1 MTTTQGRVGGE
12 GATPVEPVT
21 VSVVVVSY
29 NVKDWIVRCLGSL
42 AASTSH
48 DLDLIVVDNASHDG
62 SADAVEAAFP
72 EATVVR
78 NDHNLGFG
86 RAVNQCAELAKGDYL
101 LLLNPDGYV
110 EPGSL
115 DALVDFAQRNP
126 RYVIVGGRTISPE
139 GDLDPRSCWAAPTL
153 WSLASSALMLSTLRP
168 RSTLFDP
175 EAMGDFGRDH
185 PRPVDIVTGC
195 LLLVRL
201 ADWRAL
207 GGFDER
213 FFMYGEDAELC
224 LRAAAETG
232 RQCAVTPDATM
243 VHAVG
248 ASSATR
254 PDKHELLLAGRIT
267 LVRTHWGPVRGRA
280 GAALLVG
287 GVGVRAAL
295 ERTGL
300 GGRIGGRDT
309 DWAEVWRRRGRWSRG
324 FPPRGRDDGPQG
336 LDAWEDAD
344 VGDAGAVD
352 EAEVTGRTAVR
363 RGRER
368 QARLVRSLLD
378 PRTYAHALK
387 LLHYFHYT
395 HVGEVGKLTLG
406 RDVRYAPNVS
416 FSNAERITIGDR
428 TRVGARTALWAG
440 DHAGAISIGS
450 DCNFGPNCFV
460 TASNYG
466 TDAGTPFL
474 DQAKVDADIVIGDDV
489 WFGTGVVVLAGVT
502 IGSHCVIAAGSVV
515 TRDLPPDSIVGGVP
529 AKVIRER

>member
-1 MTTTQGRVGGE
+1 MTTIEGLVSGN
-12 GATPVEPVT
+12 GATPVGRVT

-29 NVKDWIVRCLGSL
+29 NVRDWIVRCLGSL

-48 DLDLIVVDNASHDG
+48 DLDVIVVDNASSDD

-78 NDHNLGFG
+78 NAHNVGFG
-86 RAVNQCAELAKGDYL
+86 RAVNQGAELAKGDYL

-115 DALVDFAQRNP
+115 DALVAFAQGNP
-126 RYVIVGGRTISPE
+126 QYVIVGGRTVSPE
-139 GDLDPRSCWAAPTL
+139 GELDHRSCWAAPTL
-153 WSLASSALMLSTLRP
+153 WSLLSSAFMLSTLRP

-175 EAMGDFGRDH
+175 EAMGDFRRDH
-185 PRPVDIVTGC
+185 ARPVDIVTGC

-243 VHAVG
+243 IHAVG

-254 PDKHELLLAGRIT
+254 PDKHEMLLAGRIT

-280 GAALLVG
+280 GAALLVA
-287 GVGVRAAL
+287 GVGVRTAL

-300 GGRIGGRDT
+300 GGRVGGRDT
-309 DWAEVWRRRGRWSRG
+309 DWSEVWRRRGRWSRG

-336 LDAWEDAD
+336 LDAWEVAD
-344 VGDAGAVD
+344 VGDAGTVD
-352 EAEVTGRTAVR
+352 ETEVTGRTAIR
-363 RGRER
+363 KGRQR

-466 TDAGTPFL
+466 TEAGTPFL

-515 TRDLPPDSIVGGVP
+515 TRDIPPDSIVGGVP